1 MKDFDKN
8 GKKDTNKAQEQ
19 QDLINARSEINQNQ
33 DDYQA
38 SDYAETELRGQA
50 RWQAQQ
56 EEGDTFMD
64 SATDTNLIGTR

>member
-8 GKKDTNKAQEQ
+8 GNKDTNQAQEH

-38 SDYAETELRGQA
+38 SDYAETELRG
-50 RWQAQQ
+50 RAQQ